1 MGLARPLCDVQL
13 PRGAWR
19 FFLIVVSLVL
29 EIPGAVRAILR
40 V

>member
-1 MGLARPLCDVQL
+1 VSL
-13 PRGAWR
+13 PRGLWR
-19 FFLIVVSLVL
+19 LLAIVVSLVL